1 MSSSQISSSS
11 SDAAPQS
18 EHLSPMLDVLCTVDF
33 VLGSGSLKVRDCLQL
48 GIHSI
53 VPLQQSAGSD
63 LEVRVHGI
71 TIASGEVVIVD
82 DTTALRIS
90 KVTPPAGVEAA

>member
-1 MSSSQISSSS
+1 MSSSQTSLSS
-11 SDAAPQS
+11 SDAAVS
-18 EHLSPMLDVLCTVDF
+18 EHLGPMLDVKCTVDF

-48 GIHSI
+48 ELHSI
-53 VPLQQSAGSD
+53 VPLTQAAGSD

-82 DTTALRIS
+82 DSTALRIS
-90 KVTPPAGVEAA
+90 RVTPPAGLEAA

>member
-1 MSSSQISSSS
+1 
-11 SDAAPQS
+11 
-18 EHLSPMLDVLCTVDF
+18 MLDVVCTVDF
-33 VLGSGSLKVRDCLQL
+33 VLGSGSLTVRDCLQL
-48 GIHSI
+48 EIHTI
-53 VPLQQSAGSD
+53 VPLRQSAGSD

>member
-1 MSSSQISSSS
+1 
-11 SDAAPQS
+11 
-18 EHLSPMLDVLCTVDF
+18 MLDVRCTVDF
-33 VLGSGSLKVRDCLQL
+33 VLGSGSLKVRECLKL
-48 GIHSI
+48 DRNSI
-53 VPLQQSAGSD
+53 VPLKQPAGSD

-90 KVTPPAGVEAA
+90 KVTPPAGLEAA

>member
-11 SDAAPQS
+11 TEATISDDLA
-18 EHLSPMLDVLCTVDF
+18 PMLDVECAVDF
-33 VLGSGSLKVRDCLQL
+33 VLGSGTLSVRDCLQL
-48 GIHSI
+48 ELFSI
-53 VPLQQSAGSD
+53 VPLVQAAGSD

-82 DTTALRIS
+82 DSTALRIS
-90 KVTPPAGVEAA
+90 RVTPPAGVEFV

>member
-1 MSSSQISSSS
+1 
-11 SDAAPQS
+11 
-18 EHLSPMLDVLCTVDF
+18 MLDVRCTVEF

-48 GIHSI
+48 DRNSI
-53 VPLQQSAGSD
+53 VPLMQPAGSD

-90 KVTPPAGVEAA
+90 KVTPPAGLEAA

>member
-1 MSSSQISSSS
+1 
-11 SDAAPQS
+11 
-18 EHLSPMLDVLCTVDF
+18 
-33 VLGSGSLKVRDCLQL
+33 
-48 GIHSI
+48 
-53 VPLQQSAGSD
+53 
-63 LEVRVHGI
+63 VRVHGI

>member
-1 MSSSQISSSS
+1 
-11 SDAAPQS
+11 
-18 EHLSPMLDVLCTVDF
+18 MLDVRCTVEF
-33 VLGSGSLKVRDCLQL
+33 VLGSGSLKVRDCLEL
-48 GIHSI
+48 DIHSI
-53 VPLQQSAGSD
+53 VPLRQPAGSD

-82 DTTALRIS
+82 DNTALRIS